1 MVIIFLILIVFKES
15 LLTYSQIPFY
25 HSRSQQIPY
34 IVVFYVLLHMRL
46 SSNHIWLVFFRFVS
60 SFFLFSTALFLLS
73 LLLFCV
79 HLLFFKFFFL
89 QNVFC
94 QFEDYLRDLQSPYL
108 TVCCDDGTL
117 PLLMLLSLIS
127 HSR

>member
-1 MVIIFLILIVFKES
+1 
-15 LLTYSQIPFY
+15 
-25 HSRSQQIPY
+25 
-34 IVVFYVLLHMRL
+34 
-46 SSNHIWLVFFRFVS
+46 
-60 SFFLFSTALFLLS
+60 
-73 LLLFCV
+73 
-79 HLLFFKFFFL
+79 L